1 MTAPAMTASAF
12 SVECRRPW
20 LVARFDG
27 ARSVL
32 GWSPNRPGFVVATKV
47 AWLEVTGGEVAC
59 LDDPRAFLEARLAEV
74 KLRGAVGLMT
84 ARDVRRHHLARARV
98 EDVAVEVLTTVGL
111 TNGERTGQ
119 RATDPAA
126 PARAPIGTINT
137 LVHVSRRLTRGAM
150 IEASSLATQ
159 ARTLAVIE
167 ANVIREGVVVT
178 GTGTD
183 CIALACPTT
192 GDADPHAGLHTAV
205 GEAIGRAVLEATRAG
220 IAGWLADA
228 AAPDFW
234 NATP

>member
-1 MTAPAMTASAF
+1 MSDPAF
-12 SVECRRPW
+12 SIECRQPW

-27 ARSVL
+27 PRAILS
-32 GWSPNRPGFVVATKV
+32 WSPNRPGFAITRKVV
-47 AWLEVTGGEVAC
+47 WLEVKGQEIAC
-59 LDDPRAFLEARLAEV
+59 VEGIQAFLSKRIAEARLG
-74 KLRGAVGLMT
+74 RAVGLMT
-84 ARDVRRHHLARARV
+84 ARDVRRHHFARACV

-111 TNGERTGQ
+111 TNGEHIGQ
-119 RATDPAA
+119 RASDPAA

-167 ANVIREGVVVT
+167 AGVTREGVVVT

-183 CIALACPTT
+183 CIALACPTV

-205 GEAIGRAVLEATRAG
+205 GEAIGRAVLEATRDG

-228 AAPDFW
+228 AAPGFW
-234 NATP
+234 SGQP

>member
-1 MTAPAMTASAF
+1 MSRPAF
-12 SVECRRPW
+12 SVGCRQPW

-27 ARSVL
+27 PCTVL
-32 GWSPNRPGFVVATKV
+32 SWSANRPGFVTATRV
-47 AWLEVTGGEVAC
+47 AWLEVTGSEVAC
-59 LDDPRAFLEARLAEV
+59 LGDPGAFLDTRLEAA

-84 ARDVRRHHLARARV
+84 ARDVRRHHLARATV
-98 EDVAVEVLTTVGL
+98 EDVTVEVLTTVGL
-111 TNGERTGQ
+111 TNGERIGR
-119 RATDPAA
+119 RACDPAT
-126 PARAPIGTINT
+126 PARLPIGTINT

-167 ANVIREGVVVT
+167 AGVTREGVVVT

-183 CIALACPTT
+183 CIALACPTV

-205 GEAIGRAVLEATRAG
+205 GEAIGHAVLDATRAG
-220 IAGWLADA
+220 VAGWLADA

-234 NATP
+234 SATP

>member
-1 MTAPAMTASAF
+1 MSRPAF
-12 SVECRRPW
+12 RVECRRPW

-27 ARSVL
+27 PCAVL
-32 GWSPNRPGFVVATKV
+32 SWSANRPGFVAATK
-47 AWLEVTGGEVAC
+47 VAC
-59 LDDPRAFLEARLAEV
+59 LDDPVAFLEARLTAA

-84 ARDVRRHHLARARV
+84 ARDVRRHHFAGATV

-111 TNGERTGQ
+111 TNGERVGQ
-119 RATDPAA
+119 RAADPAA
-126 PARAPIGTINT
+126 PARAPVGTINT

-150 IEASSLATQ
+150 IEATSLATQ

-167 ANVIREGVVVT
+167 ANVTREGVVVT

-183 CIALACPTT
+183 CIVLACPTV

-205 GEAIGRAVLEATRAG
+205 GEAIGRAVLEATREG
-220 IAGWLADA
+220 IVAWLADA

-234 NATP
+234 SGRP